1 MSKAY
6 VISEVVIEDAVRGEE
21 YRERA
26 AESIAAHG
34 GRYLVRGA
42 EAQVLEGAQE
52 RRPEERVVVVE
63 FDSVEVA
70 RRWYDSP
77 EYAPART
84 LAENG
89 ALTRRLTLVEGYGVR
104 S

>member
-6 VISEVVIEDAVRGEE
+6 VISEVVIEDEVLGAE

-26 AESIAAHG
+26 AASIAAHG
-34 GRYLVRGA
+34 GRYVVRGA
-42 EAQVLEGAQE
+42 EAEMLEGADD

-63 FDSVEVA
+63 FASVDA
-70 RRWYDSP
+70 AKRWYGSA
-77 EYAPART
+77 EYAEARA
-84 LAENG
+84 LAAR
-89 ALTRRLTLVEGYGVR
+89 ALTRRLTLVEGYGVK